1 MHYQIKT
8 LQKYIHQQ
16 YPVKNNGNK
25 DFMDISQKK
34 KLNSQEDLMRNMNWL
49 CIKYVLTLL
58 IGLFSRVI
66 EKQDE

>member
-34 KLNSQEDLMRNMNWL
+34 KVKLPGRLNE
-49 CIKYVLTLL
+49 KYELV
-58 IGLFSRVI
+58 VY
-66 EKQDE
+66 